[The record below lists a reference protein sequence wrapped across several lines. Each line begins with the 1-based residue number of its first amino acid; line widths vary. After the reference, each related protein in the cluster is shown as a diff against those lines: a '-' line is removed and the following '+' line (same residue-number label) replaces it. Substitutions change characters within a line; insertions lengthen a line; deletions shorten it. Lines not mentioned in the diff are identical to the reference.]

1 MEMQCLDLIQEA
13 ATRIGIVPPSTIENV
28 SNPDP
33 SKRNPDAMILLG
45 ALNETMRQALV
56 KNLFDPFCVMVKVVL
71 TGADNVPNAGNTY
84 IFPIRTKLPD
94 FGGLLSSYFE
104 VEYGNGVLQTFF
116 ETDPDTFL
124 KFWKE
129 PMSTGTKP
137 MPQKNIFRI
146 YNNKVSFIAREA
158 FTPTSLF
165 SNIGFSYRSTFGVML
180 PDKTTTAN
188 SFKYDADTS
197 TVDDELLI
205 AGTVLNY
212 KAYQGMEYQF
222 DAQKYSAYLDAL
234 EKNRQ
239 NNNTIRDNSLKMG
252 VSE

>member
-1 MEMQCLDLIQEA
+1 
-13 ATRIGIVPPSTIENV
+13 VPPSTIENV

-33 SKRNPDAMILLG
+33 SKRNPDAMVLLG

-56 KNLFDPFCVMVKVVL
+56 KNLFDPFCVMSKVAL
-71 TGADNVPNAGNTY
+71 TETDNVPNAGNTY
-84 IFPIRTKLPD
+84 IFPIKAKKPD

-104 VEYGNGVLQTFF
+104 VEYGNGVLLNFF
-116 ETDPDTFL
+116 ETDQDTFL

-129 PMSTGTKP
+129 PMSTG
-137 MPQKNIFRI
+137 PQPIPHKNMFKVF
-146 YNNKVSFIAREA
+146 NNNVSFIASEA
-158 FTPTSLF
+158 FTAVNVFKIIS
-165 SNIGFSYRSTFGVML
+165 FSYRSTFGVML
-180 PDKTTTAN
+180 PDKITPAN

-212 KAYQGMEYQF
+212 KAYQGMDYQF
-222 DAQKYSAYLDAL
+222 DAQKYSEYLKAL
-234 EKNRQ
+234 ETNRQ
-239 NNNTIRDNSLKMG
+239 RNNIVKDTSLKPGVG